1 MCIWFLQKMYLFD
14 ISCRFIELV
23 LVLAVGLILPFTS
36 EVPNSVYY
44 IQGLEDFERSTFPGI
59 LLSILSL
66 GSPLLMLAFQVFVYF
81 GLTNQSNNLLSFK
94 CTILLLVPF
103 NIPIIFVLAKVDMKW
118 ITFAIY
124 LMVFVKYFLVP
135 VETLYSHSE
144 AKNHFKIN
152 HPKLMTLPSSQVKIS
167 FASSISY
174 IISSLTSL
182 KNMCVSNQVAPID
195 DTVEM
200 C

>member
-1 MCIWFLQKMYLFD
+1 MYLFD

-23 LVLAVGLILPFTS
+23 LVLAVGLILPITS
-36 EVPNSVYY
+36 TIPNSVYY
-44 IQGLEDFERSTFPGI
+44 LQGLEDFERSTFPGI

-94 CTILLLVPF
+94 STILLLIPF
-103 NIPIIFVLAKVDMKW
+103 NIPVIFVLAKIDMKW
-118 ITFAIY
+118 FTLAAYI
-124 LMVFVKYFLVP
+124 LGFVKYFLVP
-135 VETLYSHSE
+135 LEIIYTHSE

-152 HPKLMTLPSSQVKIS
+152 NPKLMTLPSQIKIL
-167 FASSISY
+167 FASIISY
-174 IISSLTSL
+174 TISSLTSV
-182 KNMCVSNQVAPID
+182 KNMCLSNQVAPID